1 MKIILGYILTYIYI
15 LGVLGISTILKNKMK
30 EETSRKIVHILV
42 GLSWFIMVYFFGVS
56 IHLIIPPL
64 TFIFIN
70 YLSYKHNIIK
80 AMERENKESRGT
92 IYFAL
97 SFFLL
102 ALITTIYPK
111 FLPFYGIGVLSMTL
125 ADGLAPF
132 VGQKFNKQKVGNTN
146 KTYSGSLTIFI
157 ITFVICVVF
166 NLYFNLNISVFK
178 LILLSF
184 SAVIL
189 ELIGKKGIDNLTLPI
204 GLACISYLLTL

>member
-15 LGVLGISTILKNKMK
+15 LGILGISTLLKNKTK

-70 YLSYKHNIIK
+70 YISYKHNIIK
-80 AMERENKESRGT
+80 AIERENKESRGT

-102 ALITTIYPK
+102 AFITTIYSK

-125 ADGLAPF
+125 GDGLAPF
-132 VGQKFNKQKVGNTN
+132 IGQKFNKQKVRNTN

-157 ITFVICVVF
+157 ITFAICLSF
-166 NLYFNLNISVFK
+166 NSYFNLNLSILK
-178 LILLSF
+178 LFLISF

-189 ELIGKKGIDNLTLPI
+189 ELVGKKGIDNLTLPI
-204 GLACISYLLTL
+204 GLAFISYLLTL